1 MASQRLSA
9 DQRTFFRLVADAAL
23 ANPFGPERLEL
34 DGAIG
39 NVAPGTPRDEIVDK
53 VTHEVSSRINDLDRS
68 GRADPARY
76 GKEDAVLLRAAF
88 LFCTYHQYLDDLNSF
103 IQRQWEAG
111 RKGQPARFAVR
122 IIESLEKR
130 GFTREESVHYL
141 CLFYQLR
148 RAYFLIYQG
157 LIGRSPSISR
167 LRLQLWQNVFTHNV
181 QWFDQHLWNRMEEF
195 STLLLGE
202 TGTGKGASA
211 AAIGQSCYIPFDES
225 TQRFESGF
233 HVTFIR
239 VNLSQ
244 FSESLLES
252 ELFGHRKGAFTG
264 AVDDYEG
271 HLARC
276 RRHGA
281 IFLDELGDVSPTVQ
295 TKLLKVLED
304 RTFTPVGSHEPRRFE
319 GRIIAATNRDLNKLR
334 EQGAFRDDLYYRI
347 CSDVIR
353 IPPLR
358 TRIQEDPRE
367 FDDMVSHL
375 VGRMVG
381 EGATEVTALVKESLR
396 TSPGK
401 DYLWPG
407 NVRELEQAIRRVI
420 LNRVYEG
427 DERLL
432 NTDTRDALIAGLESG
447 SMTATDLLQGYCR
460 ILYDRH
466 RNYVEVARIVGLDRR
481 TVKKYIEPME

>member
-1 MASQRLSA
+1 
-9 DQRTFFRLVADAAL
+9 
-23 ANPFGPERLEL
+23 
-34 DGAIG
+34 
-39 NVAPGTPRDEIVDK
+39 
-53 VTHEVSSRINDLDRS
+53 
-68 GRADPARY
+68 
-76 GKEDAVLLRAAF
+76 
-88 LFCTYHQYLDDLNSF
+88 
-103 IQRQWEAG
+103 
-111 RKGQPARFAVR
+111 
-122 IIESLEKR
+122 
-130 GFTREESVHYL
+130 VHYL

-148 RAYFLIYQG
+148 RAHFLIYQG

-181 QWFDQHLWNRMEEF
+181 RWFDSHLWNRMEDF

-211 AAIGQSCYIPFDES
+211 AAVGRSAYIPYDES
-225 TQRFESGF
+225 TQRFEPGF
-233 HVTFIR
+233 HATFIR

-244 FSESLLES
+244 FSENLLES

-281 IFLDELGDVSPTVQ
+281 IFLDELGDISPSVQ

-304 RTFTPVGSHEPRRFE
+304 RTFSPVGSHELCRFE
-319 GRIIAATNRDLNKLR
+319 GRIIAATNRDLNNLR
-334 EQGAFRDDLYYRI
+334 EEGFFRDDLYYRL

-367 FDDMVSHL
+367 FDDMVTHL

-381 EGATEVTALVKESLR
+381 EEATEVMGLVKESLR
-396 TSPGK
+396 SSPGK
-401 DYLWPG
+401 DYPWPG

-420 LNRVYEG
+420 LSRVYEG

-432 NTDTRDALIAGLESG
+432 TTDTRDALIEGVESG
-447 SMTATDLLQGYCR
+447 SMTATELLQGYCR

-481 TVKKYIEPME
+481 TVKKYIEQTT

>member
-1 MASQRLSA
+1 MASQRLST
-9 DQRTFFRLVADAAL
+9 DERTFFRLVADAAL

-39 NVAPGTPRDEIVDK
+39 NAAPGTPREETVRRI
-53 VTHEVSSRINDLDRS
+53 THEISSRIHALDRS
-68 GRADPARY
+68 GHADPARY
-76 GKEDAVLLRAAF
+76 GKEDGDLLRASF
-88 LFCTYHQYLDDLNSF
+88 LFHTYHQFLEDFNRL
-103 IQRQWEAG
+103 IQRKTEAG
-111 RKGQPARFAVR
+111 KNSEPARFAVR
-122 IIESLEKR
+122 IIESLEQR
-130 GFTREESVHYL
+130 GFTHEESVHYL

-148 RAYFLIYQG
+148 RAHFLIYQS

-167 LRLQLWQNVFTHNV
+167 LRRQLWENVFPHNV
-181 QWFDQHLWNRMEEF
+181 RWFDQHLGNRMEEF

-211 AAIGQSCYIPFDES
+211 AAIGRSSYIPFDES
-225 TQRFESGF
+225 KQRFEPGF
-233 HVTFIR
+233 HATFIR
-239 VNLSQ
+239 VNLSR
-244 FSESLLES
+244 FSENLLES

-264 AVDDYEG
+264 AADDYEG

-276 RRHGA
+276 MRHGA
-281 IFLDELGDVSPTVQ
+281 IFLDELGDISPTVQ

-304 RTFTPVGSHEPRRFE
+304 RTFTPAGSHDSCRFE
-319 GRIIAATNRDLNKLR
+319 GQIIAATNRDLNKLR
-334 EQGAFRDDLYYRI
+334 EQGVFRDDLYYHL

-367 FDDMVSHL
+367 FDDMVTHL

-381 EGATEVTALVKESLR
+381 EGATDVTAMVKESLQ

-401 DYLWPG
+401 DYTWPG

-420 LNRVYEG
+420 LNRVCEG

-432 NTDTRDALIAGLESG
+432 ATDTRDALVAERESG
-447 SMTATDLLQGYCR
+447 SMSATEVLQGYCR

-466 RNYVEVARIVGLDRR
+466 RNYVEVARIVGLDRH
-481 TVKKYIEPME
+481 TAKKYIEQTV